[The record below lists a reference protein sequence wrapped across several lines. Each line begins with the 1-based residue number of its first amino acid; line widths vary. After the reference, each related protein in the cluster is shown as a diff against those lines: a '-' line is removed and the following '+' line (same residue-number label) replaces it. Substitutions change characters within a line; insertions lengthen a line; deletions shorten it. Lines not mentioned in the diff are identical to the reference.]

1 MKKKQIILAT
11 FNSAKVKEI
20 QQIFSLDQFELHSL
34 GEFPHAEPVIEDGE
48 TLVDNALKKAHTSF
62 QSLGLL
68 SMADDTGLEVDGLDG
83 APGVR
88 SSRFA
93 GEHANAQENNEKLLR
108 LLKGIPFEKRTARFR
123 TVVAFVDGGK
133 DHFVEG
139 VCEGIIHLE
148 YRGQMGFG
156 YDPLFFVPE
165 EKKTFAE
172 MTAQQ
177 KNRIS
182 HRGIAFRKMADWLTH
197 SWISS
202 L

>member
-1 MKKKQIILAT
+1 MKKRKIILAT

-20 QQIFSLDQFELHSL
+20 QQILSLDRFELHHL
-34 GEFPHAEPVIEDGE
+34 GEFPNATPVIEDGE
-48 TLVDNALKKAHTSF
+48 TLLDNAMKKARTSF
-62 QSLGLL
+62 QLLGLP
-68 SMADDTGLEVDGLDG
+68 SMADDTGLEVDNLDG

-93 GEHANAQENNEKLLR
+93 GEHANARENNEKLLR

-123 TVVAFVDGGK
+123 TVVAFVDGVR

-139 VCEGIIHLE
+139 VCEGIIHIE
-148 YRGQMGFG
+148 YRGQIGFG
-156 YDPLFFVPE
+156 YDPLFFIPE
-165 EKKTFAE
+165 ENKTFAE
-172 MTAQQ
+172 MEPEQ

-202 L
+202 R